1 MVHTARPADQV
12 TDAARALHQRATVI
26 DGCSFFLRGDNDRLR
41 ASGLSATNF
50 TVVLPWDD
58 LGTGVA
64 RIAEYY
70 DAARRDARIEIAW
83 SAADIERCKREGKFA
98 AIVGC
103 QNSRVVGTEL
113 ANVEVLWR
121 LGMRVMQLTY
131 NERNFA
137 ADGCLEPDD
146 AGLSFFGRTLIREL
160 NRWGLVLDLAHC
172 GVRSS
177 LEAIEASQQPVIIS
191 HAGIRALVDSPR
203 ALSDEQIRAVAQSGG
218 VVGVTTFAPFNWRG
232 GPDRPRLSDFLD
244 AVEHAVAVA
253 GVDHVGF
260 GTDHVVEPGG
270 YPQWVRDRSAE
281 VYTPYSPENAE
292 RGRRFAAV
300 TAGVEAESQL
310 EGMDGLQHLPRV
322 TQGLLERGFSED
334 DVARILGGNF
344 LRVFQQVW
352 RTSAPV

>member
-1 MVHTARPADQV
+1 MVQTVTPADEL
-12 TDAARALHQRATVI
+12 TDAARALHQRAIVI
-26 DGCSFFLRGDNDRLR
+26 DGCSFFLRGFNDRLR
-41 ASGLSATNF
+41 SSGLTASNF

-58 LGTGVA
+58 IGAGVT

-70 DAARRDARIEIAW
+70 DVARRDAAIEIAW
-83 SAADIERCKREGKFA
+83 TAADIQRCKNEGKFA
-98 AIVGC
+98 AIIGC

-146 AGLSFFGRTLIREL
+146 AGLSFFGRRLIREL
-160 NRWGLVLDLAHC
+160 NGWGMLLDLSHC

-177 LEAIEASQQPVIIS
+177 MEAIEASQQPVIIS
-191 HAGIRALVDSPR
+191 HTGIRAVVDSPR
-203 ALSDEQIRAVAQSGG
+203 AVSDEQIRAVAANGG
-218 VVGVTTFAPFNWRG
+218 VVGVTTYPPFNWRG
-232 GPDRPRLSDFLD
+232 AAERPRLSDFLD

-253 GVDHVGF
+253 GIDHVGF
-260 GTDHVVEPGG
+260 GTDHVAEPDG

-281 VYTPYSPENAE
+281 MYNGYSAHNAE
-292 RGRRFAAV
+292 RGRLFAAV
-300 TAGVEAESQL
+300 PRGDVLDGQL
-310 EGMDGLQHLPRV
+310 EGMEGMQELPRV
-322 TQGLLERGFSED
+322 TQGLLERGFRED
-334 DVARILGGNF
+334 DVAKILGGNF

-352 RTSAPV
+352 HA